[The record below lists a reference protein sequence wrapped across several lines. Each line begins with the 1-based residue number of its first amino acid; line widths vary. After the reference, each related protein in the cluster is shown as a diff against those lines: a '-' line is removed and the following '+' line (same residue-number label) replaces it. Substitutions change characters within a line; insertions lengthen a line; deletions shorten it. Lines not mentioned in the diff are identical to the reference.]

1 MAKIFLDANT
11 CIDLV
16 ESRGTLYGT
25 DLQGHELVISPL
37 SVHIL
42 IYVTR
47 HKIPYPTLS
56 RLMKMFLITIFD
68 QSVCDRSLIGPT
80 DDFEDNAQL
89 HSASD
94 AGCDAFLTRDK
105 KLLSLR
111 FFGATKIIQEL
122 KTLHKK

>member
-16 ESRGTLYGT
+16 ESRGKLSEV

-37 SVHIL
+37 SIHIL

-47 HKIPYPTLS
+47 QKIPYPILS
-56 RLMKMFLITIFD
+56 RLIKLFSITVFD
-68 QSVCDRSLIGPT
+68 QSVCERSLIGPT
-80 DDFEDNAQL
+80 KDFEDNAQL

-94 AGCDAFLTRDK
+94 AGCDMFLTNDK
-105 KLLSLR
+105 KLLSLQ
-111 FFGATKIIQEL
+111 FFGVMRMVQKIS
-122 KTLHKK
+122 

>member
-1 MAKIFLDANT
+1 MAKIFLDTNT

-16 ESRGTLYGT
+16 ESRGKLPGI
-25 DLQGHELVISPL
+25 DLQDHALVISPL
-37 SVHIL
+37 SIHIL

-47 HKIPYPTLS
+47 QKIPYPTLS
-56 RLMKMFLITIFD
+56 HLIKLFSVTVFD

-80 DDFEDNAQL
+80 KDFEDNVQL

-94 AGCDAFLTRDK
+94 AECDLFLTSDK

-111 FFGATKIIQEL
+111 FFGAMKIVKEIN
-122 KTLHKK
+122 